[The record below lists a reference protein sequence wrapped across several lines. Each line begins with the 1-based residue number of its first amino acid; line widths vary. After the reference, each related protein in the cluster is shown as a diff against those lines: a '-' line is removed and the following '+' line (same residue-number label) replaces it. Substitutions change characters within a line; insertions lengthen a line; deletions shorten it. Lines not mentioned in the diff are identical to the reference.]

1 MDLSKA
7 FPRSPKQEMAGL
19 VHLPRII
26 DKGRAYKENKLAD
39 YIFPCPLDKIILN
52 FLKVDTE
59 VFANMTRDK
68 KDAEINDWA
77 KEQTKSKSQS
87 DFDFINKQILERRPD
102 SEDRLDYFNDLRN
115 KIDPS
120 RTDIDTWVDLIDL
133 EEGRLPPKII
143 VKQIYLAPA

>member
-1 MDLSKA
+1 MDLSRA

-19 VHLPRII
+19 VHLPRMI

-52 FLKVDTE
+52 FLRIDTE

-68 KDAEINDWA
+68 KDDEINDWA
-77 KEQTKSKSQS
+77 KKQTESKSQN
-87 DFDFINKQILERRPD
+87 DLDFINKQILERRPD

-120 RTDIDTWVDLIDL
+120 RTDVDTWADLIDL
-133 EEGRLPPKII
+133 EEGRLPPKNS
-143 VKQIYLAPA
+143 

>member
-1 MDLSKA
+1 MDLSRA

-19 VHLPRII
+19 VHLPRMI
-26 DKGRAYKENKLAD
+26 DKGRAYKENKLAE

-52 FLKVDTE
+52 FLRVDTE

-68 KDAEINDWA
+68 KDEEINDWA
-77 KEQTKSKSQS
+77 KKQTESKSQS
-87 DFDFINKQILERRPD
+87 DLDFINKQILERRPD

-120 RTDIDTWVDLIDL
+120 RTDVDTWADLIDL
-133 EEGRLPPKII
+133 EEGRLPPKNS
-143 VKQIYLAPA
+143 

>member
-68 KDAEINDWA
+68 KDAEINDRA

-87 DFDFINKQILERRPD
+87 DFDFINKQILDRRPD

-120 RTDIDTWVDLIDL
+120 RTDIDTWADLIDL
-133 EEGRLPPKII
+133 EEGRLPPK
-143 VKQIYLAPA
+143 KS

>member
-1 MDLSKA
+1 MDLSRA

-120 RTDIDTWVDLIDL
+120 RTDVETWADLIDL
-133 EEGRLPPKII
+133 EEGRLPPKNS
-143 VKQIYLAPA
+143 

>member
-1 MDLSKA
+1 MDLSRA

-19 VHLPRII
+19 VHLPRMI

-52 FLKVDTE
+52 FLRVDTE

-77 KEQTKSKSQS
+77 KEQTESKSQS
-87 DFDFINKQILERRPD
+87 DLDFINKQILERRPD
-102 SEDRLDYFNDLRN
+102 SKDRLEYFNELRN

-120 RTDIDTWVDLIDL
+120 RTDVNTWAELIDL
-133 EEGRLPPKII
+133 EEGRQPPEN
-143 VKQIYLAPA
+143 Q

>member
-120 RTDIDTWVDLIDL
+120 RTDVETWADLIDL
-133 EEGRLPPKII
+133 EEGRLPPKNS
-143 VKQIYLAPA
+143 

>member
-87 DFDFINKQILERRPD
+87 DLDFINKQILERRPD

-120 RTDIDTWVDLIDL
+120 RTDIDTWADLIDL
-133 EEGRLPPKII
+133 EEGRLPPKNS
-143 VKQIYLAPA
+143 

>member
-1 MDLSKA
+1 MDLSRA

-87 DFDFINKQILERRPD
+87 DLDFINKQILERRPD

-120 RTDIDTWVDLIDL
+120 RTDVETWADLIDL
-133 EEGRLPPKII
+133 EEGRLPPKNS
-143 VKQIYLAPA
+143 

>member
-1 MDLSKA
+1 MDLSRA
-7 FPRSPKQEMAGL
+7 FPRSPKQKMAGL
-19 VHLPRII
+19 VHLPRMI
-26 DKGRAYKENKLAD
+26 DKGRAYKENNLAD

-52 FLKVDTE
+52 FLRVDTE

-68 KDAEINDWA
+68 KDNEINDWA

-87 DFDFINKQILERRPD
+87 DLDFINRQILERRPD

-120 RTDIDTWVDLIDL
+120 RTDVDTWADLIDL
-133 EEGRLPPKII
+133 EEGRLPPKNS
-143 VKQIYLAPA
+143 

>member
-1 MDLSKA
+1 MDLSRA

-87 DFDFINKQILERRPD
+87 DLDFINKQILERRPD

-120 RTDIDTWVDLIDL
+120 RTDVDTWVDLIDL
-133 EEGRLPPKII
+133 EEGRLPPKNS
-143 VKQIYLAPA
+143 

>member
-120 RTDIDTWVDLIDL
+120 RTDIDTWADLIDL
-133 EEGRLPPKII
+133 EEGRLPPMNS
-143 VKQIYLAPA
+143 

>member
-68 KDAEINDWA
+68 KDDEINDWA
-77 KEQTKSKSQS
+77 KEQTVSKSQS
-87 DFDFINKQILERRPD
+87 DLDFINKQILERRPD
-102 SEDRLDYFNDLRN
+102 SEDRLDYFKTYGIKLT
-115 KIDPS
+115 PQ
-120 RTDIDTWVDLIDL
+120 
-133 EEGRLPPKII
+133 EPM
-143 VKQIYLAPA
+143 

>member
-77 KEQTKSKSQS
+77 KEQ
-87 DFDFINKQILERRPD
+87 
-102 SEDRLDYFNDLRN
+102 N
-115 KIDPS
+115 KIKV
-120 RTDIDTWVDLIDL
+120 T
-133 EEGRLPPKII
+133 E
-143 VKQIYLAPA
+143 